1 MAELWSVRS
10 EWSEIPPLDA
20 PTNGWWALSGQ
31 WSSEEKFPR
40 SSTARGSRQWAVAVL
55 TAAIPLLWVHCPP
68 AAHIGQPVWSE
79 VENSP
84 ALPLA
89 CPLTLV
95 SCQWN
100 PWSVE
105 KIPSRL
111 RLGL

>member
-1 MAELWSVRS
+1 MAELWSVWS

-79 VENSP
+79 VENS
-84 ALPLA
+84 
-89 CPLTLV
+89 
-95 SCQWN
+95 
-100 PWSVE
+100 
-105 KIPSRL
+105 
-111 RLGL
+111 LGLPAHIGQLPVESVVSGENPQSTGGSVSDQ

>member
-1 MAELWSVRS
+1 MVRNS
-10 EWSEIPPLDA
+10 LALEV

-79 VENSP
+79 VENSLGLP
-84 ALPLA
+84 AHIVGQLPVESV
-89 CPLTLV
+89 V
-95 SCQWN
+95 SGEN
-100 PWSVE
+100 P
-105 KIPSRL
+105 PSRPG
-111 RLGL
+111 LGL